1 MNDSNNG
8 LILVFDLD
16 QTLVATNKHIRQ
28 HFTRKRGFY
37 RESWMPKKKPELNP
51 ELVEVLRIALEKK
64 KSGEVY
70 AIFLLTNNS
79 DSIFLRNVVRT
90 LEKKLLT
97 KYLFDSMLTAEV
109 NEPRDT
115 PRGKPLNFS
124 SKSIRDIYRLLDRME
139 KTTDAEKRYEKEELL
154 KRVVFFDD
162 NPDHVIR
169 REMFVAGVPKQY
181 ITISP
186 PFMGISETKYG
197 QVFKILQTTIPTF
210 FSFQTLARSVKNV
223 FRKTRKVKKHN

>member
-1 MNDSNNG
+1 MGESKKG

-37 RESWMPKKKPELNP
+37 RESWLPKKKPELNP
-51 ELVEVLRIALEKK
+51 ELVEILRIALEKK
-64 KSGEVY
+64 KSGDVY

-79 DSIFLRNVVRT
+79 DPVFLRNVVRT
-90 LEKKLLT
+90 LEKKLQT
-97 KYLFDSMLTAEV
+97 KHLFDSMLTAEE

-115 PRGKPLNFS
+115 PKGKPLNYS

-139 KTTDAEKRYEKEELL
+139 KTTDAEQRYEKEELL

-169 REMFVAGVPKQY
+169 REMFIAGVPKQY

-186 PFMGISETKYG
+186 PFMGISETNYG
-197 QVFKILQTTIPTF
+197 KVFQLLQRTFPSF
-210 FSFQTLARSVKNV
+210 FSFQTLKRSVKNI
-223 FRKTRKVKKHN
+223 FRKTRKQKKH